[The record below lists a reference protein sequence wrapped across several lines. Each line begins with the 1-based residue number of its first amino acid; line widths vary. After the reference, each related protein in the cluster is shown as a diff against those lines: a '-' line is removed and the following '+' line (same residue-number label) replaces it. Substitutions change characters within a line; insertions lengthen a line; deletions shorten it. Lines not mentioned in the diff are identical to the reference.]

1 MKNNKGIMRRSLLIL
16 GLLWP
21 LSLSIYA
28 QSVEYA
34 KSLINQGKYL
44 EATKR
49 LRPLADGGNAEA
61 QYLVATLFFDG
72 KGVAK
77 DEGNGIK
84 YATLSANQ
92 RYEKGILLLVDY
104 YEKVNAH
111 KYIQT
116 IEKYLK
122 PIEFATD
129 INDKLICRL
138 GYALVRGY
146 GINKDVDKGW
156 EMIRTSAWHLVFIE
170 ERKIES
176 DYYNYRAKKNGHN
189 DMEEYCD
196 YLYGINDDDCSSV
209 LEYLLRKK
217 GFDINKDE
225 KKISEYYSQKA
236 NNGNGFAMA
245 LVAICLKDKNKEQ
258 AISWAKKAKES
269 GSGLGIWLWN
279 EQFSKDYVK

>member
-1 MKNNKGIMRRSLLIL
+1 MKKNLFVL
-16 GLLWP
+16 GLLWTI
-21 LSLSIYA
+21 SLSMYA
-28 QSVEYA
+28 QSIEYA
-34 KSLINQGKYL
+34 QSLIKQGKYL
-44 EATKR
+44 EAAKQ

-104 YEKVNAH
+104 YEKVNEQ
-111 KYIQT
+111 KYIQA

-122 PIEFATD
+122 PVEYATD
-129 INDKLICRL
+129 VNDKLICRL

-146 GINKDVDKGW
+146 GINKDIDKGW
-156 EMIRTSAWHLVFIE
+156 EMIRSSAYHLVFIE

-176 DYYNYRAKKNGHN
+176 DYYNFRTKKNGYN
-189 DMEEYCD
+189 DMEAFCD
-196 YLYGINDDDCSSV
+196 HLYGINDDDCSSV
-209 LEYLLRKK
+209 LEYLLREK
-217 GFDINKDE
+217 GFDISKDE
-225 KKISEYYSQKA
+225 KKISEYYLQKA
-236 NNGNGFAMA
+236 NNGNAFAMA
-245 LVAICLKDKNKEQ
+245 LVAICLIDKNKEQ

-279 EQFSKDYVK
+279 EQFSKESVK

>member
-1 MKNNKGIMRRSLLIL
+1 MKRSLFVLV
-16 GLLWP
+16 LLWT
-21 LSLSIYA
+21 LSLYMCA
-28 QSVEYA
+28 QSVNYA

-44 EATKR
+44 DAAKL

-61 QYLVATLFFDG
+61 QYLEATLFFDG

-77 DEGNGIK
+77 NEENGIK

-104 YEKVNAH
+104 YEKVNEQ

-122 PIEFATD
+122 PVEYATD
-129 INDKLICRL
+129 VNDKLICRL

-146 GINKDVDKGW
+146 GTIKDIDKGW
-156 EMIRTSAWHLVFIE
+156 EMIRSSAWHLVFIE

-176 DYYNYRAKKNGHN
+176 DYYNYRAKKNGYN
-189 DMEEYCD
+189 DMEAFCD
-196 YLYGINDDDCSSV
+196 YLYGINDDDSSSV
-209 LEYLLRKK
+209 LEYLLREK

-245 LVAICLKDKNKEQ
+245 LVAICLIDKNKEQ